1 MSSNQRFYRFGE
13 NSMIKKTL
21 LMIKK
26 YSLMV
31 LAAAI
36 IAVGVFYVIN
46 NPSFFTASVLS
57 LQEKAFIT
65 QKWRD
70 IAYKTTS
77 GYLDIFI
84 SENLETPQ
92 NIDFT
97 VSFDK
102 DTVNINAQNISGQWT
117 RTVNNPDDNS
127 ITIQSI
133 PGANMDKSQS
143 IILLPFTWE
152 SKNILLSEAGA
163 KFSDGKEK
171 SLSIGSLNEITV
183 HGK

>member
-65 QKWRD
+65 QK
-70 IAYKTTS
+70 
-77 GYLDIFI
+77 
-84 SENLETPQ
+84 
-92 NIDFT
+92 
-97 VSFDK
+97 
-102 DTVNINAQNISGQWT
+102 
-117 RTVNNPDDNS
+117 
-127 ITIQSI
+127 
-133 PGANMDKSQS
+133 
-143 IILLPFTWE
+143 
-152 SKNILLSEAGA
+152 
-163 KFSDGKEK
+163 
-171 SLSIGSLNEITV
+171 
-183 HGK
+183 